1 MFTNSRSIDDR
12 ATAASFDTAHKKY
25 AAATD
30 SWFDGTPFSIDNRLA
45 QCRRLMNIAR
55 THVARRGAEVG
66 PLHRLAELETDARAL
81 VALREDLLTGAY
93 DREDT
98 SPIAGVHIA
107 AGSYGDWGGKTN
119 DDGNP
124 VGWDIYNE
132 LADEDDDEE
141 SQEWGKKWKR
151 GPGGKDLE
159 ERLKRD
165 RKGEGKEAR
174 RRIAMPAPRGT
185 DPLFTPRTEGGEHG
199 DIYYGDGDWF
209 SDYGQ
214 EPDAEDRARW
224 RELTKQRDQRLQEY
238 IDRTG
243 LDPYVPEWQ
252 AREEKAE
259 RDRRKKG
266 NCGDE
271 EEFKGGEEEEV
282 YKEAAGSLKEEH
294 DGLAPW
300 EAADSEKG
308 WDKKAAKHRVDEAG
322 GSGRPVTNP
331 YTGDDKG
338 SFDGDPKGRGHWDK
352 EAAGSENET
361 SEEELARASRILRSV
376 GAHSDF
382 CNQHSDHG
390 GDCTFDRRKSSL
402 SPQDR
407 RYVTLES
414 SRFLADNIDTN
425 DARELGTRAMHYAQK
440 ATSSYSV
447 DRSRT
452 ITTAFVQ
459 RVVDGATQRSN
470 HIALLRSASRPALD
484 RAASLPSEALFL

>member
-1 MFTNSRSIDDR
+1 
-12 ATAASFDTAHKKY
+12 
-25 AAATD
+25 
-30 SWFDGTPFSIDNRLA
+30 
-45 QCRRLMNIAR
+45 
-55 THVARRGAEVG
+55 
-66 PLHRLAELETDARAL
+66 
-81 VALREDLLTGAY
+81 
-93 DREDT
+93 
-98 SPIAGVHIA
+98 
-107 AGSYGDWGGKTN
+107 
-119 DDGNP
+119 
-124 VGWDIYNE
+124 
-132 LADEDDDEE
+132 
-141 SQEWGKKWKR
+141 
-151 GPGGKDLE
+151 
-159 ERLKRD
+159 
-165 RKGEGKEAR
+165 
-174 RRIAMPAPRGT
+174 MPAPRGT

-243 LDPYVPEWQ
+243 LDPYVPESQ

-352 EAAGSENET
+352 EAAGSEWRSIECPECGSNPGDNCTEGSGHWADEGRFDRTPHELRTDPDVIAEYLEEFSPENVQRGEDQRNEGLR
-361 SEEELARASRILRSV
+361 ELADAIVR
-376 GAHSDF
+376 
-382 CNQHSDHG
+382 G
-390 GDCTFDRRKSSL
+390 GPRKGGL

>member
-1 MFTNSRSIDDR
+1 M
-12 ATAASFDTAHKKY
+12 
-25 AAATD
+25 
-30 SWFDGTPFSIDNRLA
+30 
-45 QCRRLMNIAR
+45 
-55 THVARRGAEVG
+55 
-66 PLHRLAELETDARAL
+66 
-81 VALREDLLTGAY
+81 
-93 DREDT
+93 
-98 SPIAGVHIA
+98 
-107 AGSYGDWGGKTN
+107 
-119 DDGNP
+119 
-124 VGWDIYNE
+124 
-132 LADEDDDEE
+132 
-141 SQEWGKKWKR
+141 
-151 GPGGKDLE
+151 
-159 ERLKRD
+159 
-165 RKGEGKEAR
+165 
-174 RRIAMPAPRGT
+174 
-185 DPLFTPRTEGGEHG
+185 
-199 DIYYGDGDWF
+199 
-209 SDYGQ
+209 
-214 EPDAEDRARW
+214 
-224 RELTKQRDQRLQEY
+224 QEY

-243 LDPYVPEWQ
+243 LDPYVPESQ

-308 WDKKAAKHRVDEAG
+308 WDKK
-322 GSGRPVTNP
+322 
-331 YTGDDKG
+331 
-338 SFDGDPKGRGHWDK
+338 
-352 EAAGSENET
+352 AAGSENET

>member
-185 DPLFTPRTEGGEHG
+185 DPHFTPRTEGGEHG

-209 SDYGQ
+209 SDYGL

-243 LDPYVPEWQ
+243 LDPYVPESQ

-259 RDRRKKG
+259 RDRRKKV

-308 WDKKAAKHRVDEAG
+308 WDKKAAGSEWRSIECPECGSKPGDNCTE
-322 GSGRPVTNP
+322 GSGHWADEGR
-331 YTGDDKG
+331 
-338 SFDGDPKGRGHWDK
+338 FDRTPHELRTDPDVIAEYLEEFSPENVQRGEDQR
-352 EAAGSENET
+352 NEGLR
-361 SEEELARASRILRSV
+361 ELADAIVR
-376 GAHSDF
+376 
-382 CNQHSDHG
+382 G
-390 GDCTFDRRKSSL
+390 GPRKGGL